1 MLKLQVRWKFLIDSS
16 KQLFSND
23 LVKYIIA
30 RSSGTHQNDE
40 LFDDARPSRKF
51 IIGTLAAPRK
61 KDILFQDIEGDRA
74 SIRAQRLKVSFLID
88 RSKIDVSSEIDL
100 KITGNVFYQ
109 VNEKNVQDQSEV
121 SQSAKINIDN
131 QDQNANKSK
140 EIQKWKRLDF
150 SDSWNVKI
158 FDKIPITAQKKHIDF
173 SAVRQLANN
182 DPLIKENK
190 KINADIWNAE
200 ISIQVTDFNK
210 KDLIVTI
217 SLRNDSLEPDKPDF
231 YERTLFNCKLIGLL
245 NESFVDEFSDEYLYE
260 GYKQRYSYSFRTIN
274 CQATWDT
281 KGKIFSTDHFG
292 YFEQENVRPRVS
304 LPGINLNFNNL
315 MHSESA
321 IISLETLLKKMND
334 HYNQYLKNIP
344 SDVNLS
350 DFQPREG
357 DKQRVWGERVE
368 LIRQNAK
375 LISRFSKGIDLIK
388 TDLKVRES
396 FLKTNEA
403 FENYYSTKGV
413 SNAGWRIFQ
422 LVFLISSLESVVK
435 ETELDVV
442 DVLHVDTGG
451 GKSEAYFA
459 LVVFTA
465 FFERA
470 QGKTEGVTA
479 IVKFPL
485 RMLSIQQLER
495 LSGILIHAEQVR
507 RKYKT
512 LFPGEIFSLGYYV
525 GNTEEFPDLYKK
537 VKDTLY
543 SKKILKNPATESIII
558 SRCPLCTSRP
568 AGTVRLIDD
577 EKHGR
582 IIHKCDKCGE
592 EFYIYFSDREVFR
605 WRPTVIVST
614 VDKWAALS
622 SQRRIRSLLG
632 GKGSHCPNGHGFI
645 PSGDICEE
653 KKEEAFQCKSIG
665 KNEKASDGPRL
676 SIQDEMHLLK
686 EGFGTISAHFE
697 GLIETISEYSSKRP
711 LKHIAMSA
719 TLNGTKKQIDELY
732 KKETFIIPG
741 RCPDGVGSPT
751 DIFFERIEGPK
762 RIIYG
767 FKPNLRDNHYAALR
781 SLLHYLEF
789 IIDAQTLLN
798 SDPDRFREI
807 FSTSDVAKSQE
818 LINHFLIPLTYHI
831 KKQDVY
837 DMDRL
842 KDAVIGDILE
852 RKYKIG
858 IAGKTLTGDTNLEE
872 LKKAIDNVRNYIK
885 KYNPQKIATG
895 NQIFEP
901 LYATS
906 VVSHGVDLEE
916 LNFMVFQGLPYTTSE
931 YIQALSRV
939 GRKELGVV
947 LLWFYPNRVRDDS
960 FYRNFKRYHNTL
972 DHQVKPIPINRYSRL
987 GLHQTINSIFCATI
1001 INHLSNLKGKP
1012 LYRKQ
1017 DVAILDLNDKK
1028 QIVDFIKKVYRRD
1041 ILDINVH
1048 QEVEDRINEILQSN
1062 EKPTTYFP
1070 KILAKSGDYF
1080 YRNQS
1085 GMRGIQKQLII
1096 GMINEDK
1103 NRILKRGK

>member
-1 MLKLQVRWKFLIDSS
+1 MIDSS
-16 KQLFSND
+16 KKIFSND

-30 RSSGTHQNDE
+30 RSAGTHQIDE
-40 LFDDARPSRKF
+40 VFDDARPSRKF
-51 IIGTLAAPRK
+51 IIGTLAAPRN
-61 KDILFQDIEGDRA
+61 KDLLFHDIEGDRA
-74 SIRAQRLKVSFLID
+74 SIRAQRMKVSFLVNK
-88 RSKIDVSSEIDL
+88 SKIDDISEISL
-100 KITGNVFYQ
+100 KVTGNVFYQ
-109 VNEKNVQDQSEV
+109 ANEKIAKNLLEVNQSEEI
-121 SQSAKINIDN
+121 KDE
-131 QDQNANKSK
+131 NKDRKSNTFK
-140 EIQKWKRLDF
+140 DIQKWKRLPF
-150 SDSWNVKI
+150 SETWNVKL
-158 FDKIPITAQKKHIDF
+158 FNNGPIATQQKNVDF
-173 SAVRQLANN
+173 SAVRIHANS
-182 DPLIKENK
+182 DPLISENK
-190 KINADIWNAE
+190 KITADIWKAE
-200 ISIQVTDFNK
+200 ISVHVNDFDN

-217 SLRNDSLEPDKPDF
+217 YLRNNSIEPEKPDS
-231 YERTLFNCKLIGLL
+231 YERTLFNCKLTGAL
-245 NESFVDEFSDEYLYE
+245 NGNFVDEFSDEYPYE
-260 GYKQRYSYSFRTIN
+260 GHKQRYYYCFRTIN
-274 CQATWDT
+274 CQATWDIR
-281 KGKIFSTDHFG
+281 GEVFSTDNFG
-292 YFEQENVRPRVS
+292 YFEQEYIRPRMS

-321 IISLETLLKKMND
+321 IKSLDTLLKKMNEHHD
-334 HYNQYLKNIP
+334 HYLKNIP
-344 SDVNLS
+344 PEVNLS

-357 DKQRVWGERVE
+357 DKQKVWNERAE
-368 LIRQNAK
+368 LIQQNAK
-375 LISRFSKGIDLIK
+375 LISRFSKGIELIK
-388 TDLKVRES
+388 TNSLVKES
-396 FLKTNEA
+396 FLKTNES
-403 FENYYSTKGV
+403 FENYYCTKGV

-465 FFERA
+465 FFERSI
-470 QGKTEGVTA
+470 GKTEGVTA

-495 LSGILIHAEQVR
+495 LSSILIHADQVR

-512 LFPGEIFSLGYYV
+512 LFPGENFSLGYYV

-543 SKKILKNPATESIII
+543 SKKILKNPAIESLII

-645 PSGDICEE
+645 PSGEICEE
-653 KKEEAFQCKSIG
+653 KKDEAFQCKNIG
-665 KNEKASDGPRL
+665 KNEKGSDGPRL

-697 GLIETISEYSSKRP
+697 GLIETISESTSKRP

-781 SLLHYLEF
+781 SLLHYFEF

-798 SDPDRFREI
+798 SNPTRFREI
-807 FSTSDVAKSQE
+807 FSTSDIAKSQE

-852 RKYKIG
+852 RKFKVG
-858 IAGKTLTGDTNLEE
+858 IAGKTLTGDTNLED
-872 LKKAIDNVRNYIK
+872 LKKAIDDVRNYIK
-885 KYNPQKIATG
+885 EYNPQKIASG

-939 GRKELGVV
+939 GRKELGIV

-960 FYRNFKRYHNTL
+960 FYRNFKRYHDTL
-972 DHQVKPIPINRYSRL
+972 DHQVKPIPVNRYSRL
-987 GLHQTINSIFCATI
+987 GLHQTINSIFCATV

-1028 QIVDFIKKVYRRD
+1028 HIVDFIKKVYRRD

-1062 EKPTTYFP
+1062 EKSTTYFP

-1085 GMRGIQKQLII
+1085 GMRGIQKQLIV
-1096 GMINEDK
+1096 GMVNEDK

>member
-1 MLKLQVRWKFLIDSS
+1 MTSS
-16 KQLFSND
+16 KQLFSKN
-23 LVKYIIA
+23 LVKYIIS
-30 RSSGTHQNDE
+30 RTTGTHIEDE

-51 IIGTLAAPRK
+51 ILGTLAAPRK
-61 KDILFQDIEGDRA
+61 KDRLSHDNDGDSA
-74 SIRAQRLKVSFLID
+74 SIRAQRLKVSFLAD
-88 RSKIDVSSEIDL
+88 KTKINEFSEIYL

-109 VNEKNVQDQSEV
+109 INEKIIQDQP
-121 SQSAKINIDN
+121 KGKTDGIDQKTN
-131 QDQNANKSK
+131 TYKD
-140 EIQKWKRLDF
+140 IQRWKRVEF
-150 SDSWNVKI
+150 SETWNVKL
-158 FDKIPITAQKKHIDF
+158 FNNIPIKSQQKNIDF
-173 SAVRQLANN
+173 SAVRLLANN
-182 DPLIKENK
+182 DPLLRDSK
-190 KINADIWNAE
+190 KIYEDIWKAE
-200 ISIQVTDFNK
+200 ISVNVSDFDE
-210 KDLIVTI
+210 KDLMVTI
-217 SLRNDSLEPDKPDF
+217 YLKNAAVEPDKPDSF
-231 YERTLFNCKLIGLL
+231 ERTLFNCKLTGSL
-245 NESFVDEFSDEYLYE
+245 NDNFSDEFSDEYQYE
-260 GYKQRYSYSFRTIN
+260 GHKQRFFYSFRPIN
-274 CQATWDT
+274 CQALWDIR
-281 KGKIFSTDHFG
+281 GKAFSTDHFG
-292 YFEQENVRPRVS
+292 YFEQDNIRPRAS
-304 LPGINLNFNNL
+304 LPGMNLTFNNL
-315 MHSESA
+315 MRSESA
-321 IISLETLLKKMND
+321 IEGLENLLKKMND
-334 HYNQYLKNIP
+334 HHLHYLKNIP
-344 SDVNLS
+344 AGIDKS
-350 DFQPREG
+350 DFQPRDG
-357 DKQRVWGERVE
+357 DKQKTWGEREE
-368 LIRQNAK
+368 LIQQNAN
-375 LISRFSKGIDLIK
+375 LISRFSRGIDLIK
-388 TDLKVRES
+388 TDSNVKES

-403 FENYYSTKGV
+403 FENYYSTKGIT
-413 SNAGWRIFQ
+413 NANWRIFQ

-465 FFERA
+465 FFERT
-470 QGKTEGVTA
+470 QGKAEGVTA

-495 LSGILIHAEQVR
+495 LSSILIHADQVR
-507 RKYKT
+507 KKNKA
-512 LFPGEIFSLGYYV
+512 LFPGQNFSLGYYV

-543 SKKILKNPATESIII
+543 YKKILKNPAPESIII
-558 SRCPLCTSRP
+558 SRCPLCTTQP
-568 AGTVRLIDD
+568 VGTVRLVDD

-582 IIHKCDKCGE
+582 IVHKCDKCGE
-592 EFYIYFSDREVFR
+592 EFHIYFSDREVFR

-632 GKGSHCPNGHGFI
+632 GSGSHCPEGHGFI
-645 PSGDICEE
+645 PSGEICEE
-653 KKEEAFQCKSIG
+653 KKDESFQCKNIG
-665 KNEKASDGPRL
+665 KNERGSTGPRL

-697 GLIETISEYSSKRP
+697 GLIESINDSSSHRP
-711 LKHIAMSA
+711 FKHVAMSA

-732 KKETFIIPG
+732 KKETFLIPG

-751 DIFFERIEGPK
+751 DIFFERIDGPK

-781 SLLHYLEF
+781 TLLHYLEF
-789 IIDAQTLLN
+789 IIDTQMQLN
-798 SDPDRFREI
+798 SNPTRFCEI
-807 FSTSDVAKSQE
+807 YSVSEIKSGQE

-852 RKYKIG
+852 RKYKVG
-858 IAGKTLTGDTNLEE
+858 IAGKTLTGDTNLED
-872 LKKAIDNVRNYIK
+872 LKKAIDDVRNYIK
-885 KYNPQKIATG
+885 AYDPQKIASG
-895 NQIFEP
+895 GQIFEP

-916 LNFMVFQGLPYTTSE
+916 LNLMVFQGLPYTTSE

-939 GRKELGVV
+939 GRKDLGVV

-960 FYRNFKRYHNTL
+960 FYRNFKRYHETL
-972 DHQVKPIPINRYSRL
+972 DHQVKPIPVNRYSRL
-987 GLHQTINSIFCATI
+987 GLHQTINSIFCATV
-1001 INHLSNLKGKP
+1001 INHMSNLKGKP

-1028 QIVDFIKKVYRRD
+1028 HIVEFIKKVYRKD

-1062 EKPTTYFP
+1062 EKSTTYFP

>member
-1 MLKLQVRWKFLIDSS
+1 M
-16 KQLFSND
+16 FSND

-30 RSSGTHQNDE
+30 RSAGTHEDDKI
-40 LFDDARPSRKF
+40 FDDSRPSRKF

-61 KDILFQDIEGDRA
+61 KDLLSNNSEGERA
-74 SIRAQRLKVSFLID
+74 SIRAQRLKVSFLVN
-88 RSKIDVSSEIDL
+88 RSKISESSEINL
-100 KITGNVFYQ
+100 KVTGNVFYQ
-109 VNEKNVQDQSEV
+109 INEKIILNISEE
-121 SQSAKINIDN
+121 KIDDIN
-131 QDQNANKSK
+131 QRNKTCK
-140 EIQKWKRLDF
+140 DIQRWKRLEF
-150 SDSWNVKI
+150 SETWNVKLLNNN
-158 FDKIPITAQKKHIDF
+158 PIDYQQKNIDF
-173 SAVRQLANN
+173 SAIRLLANN
-182 DPLIKENK
+182 DPFVTASK
-190 KINADIWNAE
+190 KISENIWKAE
-200 ISIQVTDFNK
+200 ISVNISDFDE
-210 KDLIVTI
+210 KDLMVTI
-217 SLRNDSLEPDKPDF
+217 YLRNDAVEPDKPDSF
-231 YERTLFNCKLIGLL
+231 ERTLFNCKLSGTL
-245 NESFVDEFSDEYLYE
+245 NDNFSDEFSDEYLYE
-260 GYKQRYSYSFRTIN
+260 GHKQRYFYSFRTIN
-274 CQATWDT
+274 CQALWDIR
-281 KGKIFSTDHFG
+281 GKTFSTDHFG
-292 YFEQENVRPRVS
+292 YFEQENIRPRTS

-315 MHSESA
+315 MRSESA
-321 IISLETLLKKMND
+321 IGGLENLLKKMND
-334 HYNQYLKNIP
+334 LHLQYMNNIP
-344 SDVNLS
+344 ADIDKF
-350 DFQPREG
+350 DFQPRDGE
-357 DKQRVWGERVE
+357 KQKLWGERKE
-368 LIRQNAK
+368 LIEQNAK
-375 LISRFSKGIDLIK
+375 IISRFSRGVDLIK
-388 TDLKVRES
+388 TDSNVKES
-396 FLKTNEA
+396 FLKINEA
-403 FENYYSTKGV
+403 FENYYSTKGIA
-413 SNAGWRIFQ
+413 NANWRIFQ

-465 FFERA
+465 FFERT
-470 QGKTEGVTA
+470 QGKADGVTA

-495 LSGILIHAEQVR
+495 LSSILIHAEQVR
-507 RKYKT
+507 KKNEA
-512 LFPGEIFSLGYYV
+512 LFPGQNFSLGYFV

-543 SKKILKNPATESIII
+543 SKKILKSPAPESIII
-558 SRCPLCTSRP
+558 SRCPLCAIQP

-577 EKHGR
+577 GKHRR

-592 EFYIYFSDREVFR
+592 EFHIYFSDREVFR

-632 GKGSHCPNGHGFI
+632 GSGSQCSEGHGFI
-645 PSGDICEE
+645 PSGDTCEE
-653 KKEEAFQCKSIG
+653 KKDEAFQCQIIG
-665 KNEKASDGPRL
+665 KNERGSAGPRL

-697 GLIETISEYSSKRP
+697 GLIETISESSSGRP
-711 LKHIAMSA
+711 FKHVAMSA

-732 KKETFIIPG
+732 KKEAFIIPG

-751 DIFFERIEGPK
+751 DLFFERIDGPK

-767 FKPNLRDNHYAALR
+767 LKPNLRDNHYAALR
-781 SLLHYLEF
+781 TLLHYFEF
-789 IIDAQTLLN
+789 IIDAQMQLN
-798 SDPDRFREI
+798 SNPTRFCEI
-807 FSTSDVAKSQE
+807 YSVSDINEGQI

-852 RKYKIG
+852 KKFNVD

-872 LKKAIDNVRNYIK
+872 LKKAIDNVRNFIK
-885 KYNPQKIATG
+885 GYDPQKICSG
-895 NQIFEP
+895 DQIFEP

-960 FYRNFKRYHNTL
+960 FYRNFKRYHETL

-987 GLHQTINSIFCATI
+987 GLHQTINSIFCATVT
-1001 INHLSNLKGKP
+1001 NHMSNLKGKP
-1012 LYRKQ
+1012 LYHKEHIV
-1017 DVAILDLNDKK
+1017 DLDLDDKK
-1028 QIVDFIKKVYRRD
+1028 YIVEFIKKVYRRS

-1048 QEVEDRINEILQSN
+1048 KEVENRINEIIQSN
-1062 EKPTTYFP
+1062 EKPTMWFP

-1096 GMINEDK
+1096 GMVNEDK
-1103 NRILKRGK
+1103 SRLLKRRK